1 MSDTVKLTF
10 AEARRRL
17 KANPVAR
24 WSSVADQFDGDVWPE
39 VQPGF
44 RLRPG
49 QTVFTI
55 GSCFARNIEQHL
67 AGLGLRVPML
77 DLRIPPDEWGGAPN
91 GAMNRFHPPSFRQC
105 LEWTAAVWDRDRVVG
120 WSDCEPFVLAC
131 GEGMA
136 FDLDVGCTGPVSRD
150 RFLERRQH
158 IFDVFSSVFTSDCLV
173 MTPGLIEAWR
183 DSRTGLYLHSGPD
196 HRGALA
202 DRDRWTFEI
211 LGYERCL
218 ADMLA
223 AIDLVRARNP
233 GVLILLTTS
242 PVPMSVTCSGQ
253 DVRTANAYS
262 KSVLRAVC
270 GAVVHQRERVDYF
283 PSYESVL
290 LSAPEGVWSD
300 DRIHVSSAFVGR
312 IVARLLDRYLDDV
325 AVEDRSYQRA
335 ETLMQEGDFAAA
347 EASARATLE
356 ASPDHF
362 EARVLLADALVRQE
376 KWDDAEVGLRA
387 LIDRHPERA
396 GLWTLLARAL
406 ARHGRGDLE
415 ASIACVER
423 AVSLPSRS
431 LSDFRTNAELIR
443 RHASPE
449 VAERIQRQ
457 GVSLYPNHALA
468 YPPLVDLFLAQGRKA
483 EAMQALESA
492 VGLRHCPTALRLLQA
507 ELLAEAGRT
516 NEAMAAVSAILSREP
531 RQADA
536 LRLAGRVTAGAV
548 NPSVR
553 S

>member
-1 MSDTVKLTF
+1 MSDSVQLTF

-24 WSSVADQFDGDVWPE
+24 WSSVADQFDGEVWPE

-44 RLRPG
+44 RLTPG

-67 AGLGLRVPML
+67 ASLGLRVPML
-77 DLRIPPDEWGGAPN
+77 DLTIPPEEWGGAPN
-91 GAMNRFHPPSFRQC
+91 GAINRFHPPSFRQC
-105 LEWTAAVWDRDRVVG
+105 LEWAAAIWDRDSKVG
-120 WSDCEPFVLAC
+120 WSDCEPFALEC
-131 GEGMA
+131 GDGRY
-136 FDLDVGCTGPVSRD
+136 FDLDVGCTGPVSRE

-158 IFDVFSSVFTSDCLV
+158 IFDVFCSVFSADCLV

-183 DSRTGLYLHSGPD
+183 DTRTGLYLHSGPD
-196 HRGALA
+196 HRWALA

-223 AIDLVRARNP
+223 AIDLVRTRNP
-233 GVLILLTTS
+233 GIQILLTTS

-270 GAVVHQRERVDYF
+270 GAVVHLRERVDYF

-300 DRIHVSSAFVGR
+300 DRIHVSGAFVGK
-312 IVARLLDRYLDDV
+312 IVARLLDRYLD
-325 AVEDRSYQRA
+325 AVTAGDRSFQRA

-347 EASARATLE
+347 EASARAALE
-356 ASPDHF
+356 SGQDHL
-362 EARVLLADALVRQE
+362 EARVLLADALVRQQ
-376 KWDDAEVGLRA
+376 KWDEAEAELRA

-406 ARHGRGDLE
+406 ARRGRGDLE

-423 AVSLPSRS
+423 AVALPSRS
-431 LSDFRTNAELIR
+431 LSDFRTNAELLR
-443 RHASPE
+443 RHAPPE
-449 VAERIQRQ
+449 VAERVQKQ
-457 GVSLYPNHALA
+457 AVSLYPNHALA
-468 YPPLVDLFLAQGRKA
+468 YPPLVDLLLGQGRKA
-483 EAMQALESA
+483 EALHALESA
-492 VGLRHCPTALRLLQA
+492 VGLRHCPTSLRLQLA
-507 ELLAEAGRT
+507 ELLAESGRPD
-516 NEAMAAVSAILSREP
+516 EAMAAVSAILSREP
-531 RQADA
+531 RQAEA
-536 LRLAGRVTAGAV
+536 LRLAERLAAG
-548 NPSVR
+548 
-553 S
+553 